1 MPNAV
6 ARSVDDFLEAVA
18 EAVAIVL
25 VVSLVSLGVRTGM
38 VVVISIPVV
47 LAVTALCMY
56 LFDIGLHKVS
66 LGTLVL
72 ALGLLVDDAI
82 IAVEMM
88 SVKLEQGWNRTR
100 AAAFAYTSTAFPM
113 LTGTLVT
120 VSGFLPIALA
130 KSSTGEYTRSI
141 FEVSAIALIASW
153 LAAVVLIPLLGYH
166 LLPERKRAGARS
178 ASRRRPRT
186 RYLRHALLPAPARL
200 DRLVYRAALR
210 RAWRSPSCCSC
221 WRWRASRSCRSSSS
235 RARTVPS
242 CWWTCACPKAL
253 RSTPRC
259 GRRSGSKKRLWDGRK
274 SIIR

>member
-1 MPNAV
+1 M
-6 ARSVDDFLEAVA
+6 
-18 EAVAIVL
+18 L

-56 LFDIGLHKVS
+56 LFDIGLHKIS

-88 SVKLEQGWNRTR
+88 AVKLEQGWNRTR

-120 VSGFLPIALA
+120 VAGFLPIALA

-141 FEVSAIALIASW
+141 FEVSAIALIVSW
-153 LAAVVLIPLLGYH
+153 LAAVVLIPLVGYT
-166 LLPERKRAGARS
+166 LLPERKARGARG
-178 ASRRRPRT
+178 ASPRRPR
-186 RYLRHALLPAPARL
+186 A
-200 DRLVYRAALR
+200 
-210 RAWRSPSCCSC
+210 
-221 WRWRASRSCRSSSS
+221 
-235 RARTVPS
+235 
-242 CWWTCACPKAL
+242 
-253 RSTPRC
+253 
-259 GRRSGSKKRLWDGRK
+259 
-274 SIIR
+274 

>member
-1 MPNAV
+1 QAQLPAGLKLTLVSSMQHAV
-6 ARSVDDFLEAVA
+6 AHSVDDFLEAVA

-25 VVSLVSLGVRTGM
+25 VVSLVSLGLRTGM

-47 LAVTALCMY
+47 LAVTALFMY

-88 SVKLEQGWNRTR
+88 AVKLEQGYSRAR

-141 FEVSAIALIASW
+141 FE
-153 LAAVVLIPLLGYH
+153 
-166 LLPERKRAGARS
+166 
-178 ASRRRPRT
+178 
-186 RYLRHALLPAPARL
+186 
-200 DRLVYRAALR
+200 
-210 RAWRSPSCCSC
+210 
-221 WRWRASRSCRSSSS
+221 
-235 RARTVPS
+235 
-242 CWWTCACPKAL
+242 
-253 RSTPRC
+253 
-259 GRRSGSKKRLWDGRK
+259 
-274 SIIR
+274 